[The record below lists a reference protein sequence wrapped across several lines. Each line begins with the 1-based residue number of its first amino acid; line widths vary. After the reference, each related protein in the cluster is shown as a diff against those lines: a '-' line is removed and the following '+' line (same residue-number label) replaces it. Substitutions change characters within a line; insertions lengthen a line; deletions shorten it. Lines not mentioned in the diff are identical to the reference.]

1 MQSNGSIDPKA
12 DPLLSSASAVAP
24 HHPNPPNAS
33 AVVNQE
39 TDLDSIFTLIG
50 KVLPFEACLYH
61 QILPLSIQGSKLR
74 LGMVNLQDAA
84 ALDYVRRILAF
95 LNYSLIPQTI
105 TSETHHKVLSAYL
118 NLVENRAKK
127 PAHLDPASLNRLDA
141 GSQAPA
147 PRPASANPA
156 SLKETLVLESPDLLT
171 DWNIPSLHR
180 NTTTQEGKTC
190 LQEDLSAASG
200 ATHTEIQ
207 PLSNPAFPPLDSNAA
222 RTNGSPVNP
231 FSTID
236 PAALD
241 ALDSTAF
248 PRPENGD
255 VSAVQ
260 LSQES
265 LLSNEALLAQPEGDR
280 DQPRQDLRL
289 PDRVSEAMA
298 VPPFP
303 WPENAL
309 PSLKISPQ
317 YLDSSPEILSHLPP
331 QQLIQELL
339 GRIVDNGIGRLYFE
353 RQTPGGRVLW
363 SENGVVQSMLDNLSK
378 ELFDGLLFQL
388 KRLMRL
394 PLKPIDQPLQVEIER
409 LYERNRILL
418 RLRII
423 PKPTG
428 EEATLQVLRGAAL
441 KFYQQ
446 QQLTN
451 LSRDT
456 LTIAKELQHK
466 ITELHNRARINLAST
481 DGKTNGLD
489 LDRLIQSVEDQLTRL
504 KELKRQQEERDLS

>member
-1 MQSNGSIDPKA
+1 MASPLSFSSSESSFQSDRSTDHKA
-12 DPLLSSASAVAP
+12 DPFVSSASAADQ
-24 HHPNPPNAS
+24 HHPNNLHPS

-95 LNYSLIPQTI
+95 LNYSLIPQNI

-118 NLVENRAKK
+118 NLVENRARK
-127 PAHLDPASLNRLDA
+127 PSVLAPTSVSRLGA
-141 GSQAPA
+141 KVQPT
-147 PRPASANPA
+147 PPQPPPINPA
-156 SLKETLVLESPDLLT
+156 SLKETLVLESPETLT

-180 NTTTQEGKTC
+180 STTTQDGKTC
-190 LQEDLSAASG
+190 LQEDGADASDVVFP
-200 ATHTEIQ
+200 EIQ
-207 PLSNPAFPPLDSNAA
+207 PIPQSPFASPSANPSHPIEGTRIDPTPLTSSAPPLEDTAIAKPPLTQEVTSPSEGNRSNPLPSHH
-222 RTNGSPVNP
+222 PVN
-231 FSTID
+231 SD
-236 PAALD
+236 LA
-241 ALDSTAF
+241 S
-248 PRPENGD
+248 
-255 VSAVQ
+255 VSV
-260 LSQES
+260 
-265 LLSNEALLAQPEGDR
+265 
-280 DQPRQDLRL
+280 
-289 PDRVSEAMA
+289 A

-339 GRIVDNGIGRLYFE
+339 GRIVEDGIGRLYFE
-353 RQTPGGRVLW
+353 RQPQGGRVLW
-363 SENGVVQSMLDNLSK
+363 SENGVVKSMLDNLSK
-378 ELFDGLLFQL
+378 ELFDGLLYQL

-394 PLKPIDQPLQVEIER
+394 PLKPINQPLQVEIER

>member
-1 MQSNGSIDPKA
+1 MASPLSFSSSESSFQSDRSTDHKA
-12 DPLLSSASAVAP
+12 DPFVSSASAADQ
-24 HHPNPPNAS
+24 HHPNYLHPS

-95 LNYSLIPQTI
+95 LNYSLIPQNI

-118 NLVENRAKK
+118 NLVENRARK
-127 PAHLDPASLNRLDA
+127 PSVLSPKSVSRLGTKA
-141 GSQAPA
+141 QATP
-147 PRPASANPA
+147 PQPPPTNPA
-156 SLKETLVLESPDLLT
+156 SLKETLVLESPESLT

-180 NTTTQEGKTC
+180 STTTQDGKTC
-190 LQEDLSAASG
+190 LQEDGPDSSG
-200 ATHTEIQ
+200 VVFTEIQ
-207 PLSNPAFPPLDSNAA
+207 PIPHPPFASPSSNPSHPIEGTRIDPTALTPSETASEDNPIATPQRSQDPLTSPLEGNRSNPLP
-222 RTNGSPVNP
+222 SDHPVN
-231 FSTID
+231 SD
-236 PAALD
+236 LAA
-241 ALDSTAF
+241 AS
-248 PRPENGD
+248 
-255 VSAVQ
+255 V
-260 LSQES
+260 
-265 LLSNEALLAQPEGDR
+265 
-280 DQPRQDLRL
+280 
-289 PDRVSEAMA
+289 A

-309 PSLKISPQ
+309 PSLKIAPQ
-317 YLDSSPEILSHLPP
+317 YLDSPPEILSHLPP

-339 GRIVDNGIGRLYFE
+339 GRIVEDGIGRLYFE

-363 SENGVVQSMLDNLSK
+363 SENGVVKSILDNLSK
-378 ELFDGLLFQL
+378 ELFDGLLYQL

-394 PLKPIDQPLQVEIER
+394 PLKPIDRPLQVEIER

-446 QQLTN
+446 QQLSN

-466 ITELHNRARINLAST
+466 ITELHNRARINLSST
-481 DGKTNGLD
+481 DGKTSGLD

-504 KELKRQQEERDLS
+504 KELKRQQEEQGPS